1 MNMIAETQIPLE
13 SIAKYCELPLEKVEE
28 LAEQTIVE
36 LIRQSLEQQTPDA
49 RKARLAEIVD
59 LSKDPVR
66 VNVPVLAEF
75 VAELLPGV
83 DGKKA
88 VQSLDSGFYDTLVG
102 WAREAEPGIGRTKM

>member
-1 MNMIAETQIPLE
+1 MSA
-13 SIAKYCELPLEKVEE
+13 
-28 LAEQTIVE
+28 LAE
-36 LIRQSLEQQTPDA
+36 L
-49 RKARLAEIVD
+49 
-59 LSKDPVR
+59 
-66 VNVPVLAEF
+66 

>member
-1 MNMIAETQIPLE
+1 MDEMILG
-13 SIAKYCELPLEKVEE
+13 
-28 LAEQTIVE
+28 
-36 LIRQSLEQQTPDA
+36 LIRQSLEQRTPEG
-49 RKARLAEIVD
+49 RKAKLDEIVD

-66 VNVPVLAEF
+66 VNVPALTEL

>member
-1 MNMIAETQIPLE
+1 MDEMILG
-13 SIAKYCELPLEKVEE
+13 
-28 LAEQTIVE
+28 
-36 LIRQSLEQQTPDA
+36 LIRQSLEQLTPET
-49 RKARLAEIVD
+49 RKAKLAEIVD

-66 VNVPVLAEF
+66 VNVPALAEL

-102 WAREAEPGIGRTKM
+102 WAREAEPGTGKAKM